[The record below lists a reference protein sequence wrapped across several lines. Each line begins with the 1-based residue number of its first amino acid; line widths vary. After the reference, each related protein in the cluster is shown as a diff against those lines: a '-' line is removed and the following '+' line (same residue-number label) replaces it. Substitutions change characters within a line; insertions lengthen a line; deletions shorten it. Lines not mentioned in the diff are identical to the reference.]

1 MGFAENYLEHDAF
14 PETFVLVEAD
24 RGSLELAQ
32 DFWVRV
38 TTESGTH
45 AKRYPPPS
53 YPWAL
58 PDYAIA
64 HSSMVPCNTN
74 LLQGIRGDGQAETTA
89 EDNLKTLRLVHAAYE
104 SARSN
109 QVVQL

>member
-1 MGFAENYLEHDAF
+1 
-14 PETFVLVEAD
+14 
-24 RGSLELAQ
+24 
-32 DFWVRV
+32 
-38 TTESGTH
+38 
-45 AKRYPPPS
+45 
-53 YPWAL
+53 
-58 PDYAIA
+58 
-64 HSSMVPCNTN
+64 MVPCNTN